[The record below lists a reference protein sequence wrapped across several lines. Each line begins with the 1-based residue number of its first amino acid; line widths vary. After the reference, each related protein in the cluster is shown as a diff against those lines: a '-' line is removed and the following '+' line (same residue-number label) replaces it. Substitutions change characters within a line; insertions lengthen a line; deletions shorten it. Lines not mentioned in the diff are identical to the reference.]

1 MATTVRTI
9 TGSEVKT
16 LRVSLGMTQEDLA
29 HELGVTVSTVNRW
42 ENGHTRPSRL
52 ATAGLDRL
60 ATERGAV
67 GSPPPFENVPD
78 SAPHSAH
85 RM

>member
-1 MATTVRTI
+1 MATTVRTM
-9 TGSEVKT
+9 TGAEVKT
-16 LRVSLGMTQEDLA
+16 LRVNLGMTQEDLA

-60 ATERGAV
+60 ATDREVA
-67 GSPPPFENVPD
+67 PPPFESVPEP
-78 SAPHSAH
+78 AAHSEPG
-85 RM
+85 M

>member
-1 MATTVRTI
+1 M
-9 TGSEVKT
+9 TGSEVKA
-16 LRVSLGMTQEDLA
+16 LRLNLSMTQEDLA

-60 ATERGAV
+60 VADREAAPRP
-67 GSPPPFENVPD
+67 SFESVPEP
-78 SAPHSAH
+78 AAHSVH

>member
-1 MATTVRTI
+1 MATTVRTM

-16 LRVSLGMTQEDLA
+16 LRVGLGMTQEDLA

-60 ATERGAV
+60 AAERGAA
-67 GSPPPFENVPD
+67 GSPPPFESVPEP
-78 SAPHSAH
+78 ATHSAH

>member
-1 MATTVRTI
+1 MATTVRTM
-9 TGSEVKT
+9 TGSEVKS
-16 LRVSLGMTQEDLA
+16 LRVNLGMTQEDLA

-60 ATERGAV
+60 AADRSAT
-67 GSPPPFENVPD
+67 PPPFESVPEP
-78 SAPHSAH
+78 AAQPVH

>member
-1 MATTVRTI
+1 MATTVRTM
-9 TGSEVKT
+9 TGPEVKT
-16 LRVSLGMTQEDLA
+16 LRQNLGMTQEDLA

-60 ATERGAV
+60 ATEKSMVEPSFEGA
-67 GSPPPFENVPD
+67 PEP
-78 SAPHSAH
+78 SAH
-85 RM
+85 PIHRM

>member
-1 MATTVRTI
+1 M
-9 TGSEVKT
+9 TGTEVKT

-60 ATERGAV
+60 SAERGGAAAT
-67 GSPPPFENVPD
+67 PPPFESVSEP
-78 SAPHSAH
+78 AAHSAH

>member
-1 MATTVRTI
+1 M
-9 TGSEVKT
+9 TGHEVKT
-16 LRVSLGMTQEDLA
+16 LRLSLNMTQEDLA

-52 ATAGLDRL
+52 ATAGLDKL
-60 ATERGAV
+60 ATDRAA
-67 GSPPPFENVPD
+67 PPAPFESVSEP
-78 SAPHSAH
+78 ATHPVQ

>member
-1 MATTVRTI
+1 MATTVQTM

-16 LRVSLGMTQEDLA
+16 LRVNLSMTQEDLA

-60 ATERGAV
+60 TAERSV
-67 GSPPPFENVPD
+67 TPPPFE
-78 SAPHSAH
+78 SAPEPAAH
-85 RM
+85 RPN

>member
-1 MATTVRTI
+1 MATTVRTM
-9 TGSEVKT
+9 TGSEVKA

-60 ATERGAV
+60 AADRGA
-67 GSPPPFENVPD
+67 SATPPPFESVPEP
-78 SAPHSAH
+78 AAQPVH